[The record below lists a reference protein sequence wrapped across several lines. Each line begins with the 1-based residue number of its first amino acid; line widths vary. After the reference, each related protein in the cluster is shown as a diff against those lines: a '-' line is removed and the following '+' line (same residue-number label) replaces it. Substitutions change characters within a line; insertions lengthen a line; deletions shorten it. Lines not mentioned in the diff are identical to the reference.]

1 MNARGERRDPE
12 LPRVVVVGLGPGSP
26 EHVTVETL
34 SAIEH
39 IPHRFLRTR
48 RHPSAHLV
56 PDATAFDDLYESADT
71 FDDVYTELADR
82 IVRAAVDRGEVLY
95 AVPGSPLVLE
105 RSVRHLVADERVGCT
120 VLPAMSF
127 LDVAYARLGIDPV
140 EVGLRLVDGHEF
152 AVAAAGER
160 GPLLVAH
167 AHASWVLSDIKL
179 AVEDAAGDEE
189 VVILQRL
196 GTPDEVITRTTWAEL
211 DRTVEPDHLTA
222 VYIPRLAS
230 PVGVEYVRFHQ
241 LARTLREQCPWDIEQ
256 THRSLIPY
264 LIEETYEVVDAL
276 EALDA
281 DDPTTDEHLIE
292 ELGDL
297 LYQIEFHATIAEQQ
311 GRFTV
316 ADVARGVH
324 DKLVRRHPHVFGDL
338 VVDGVDTVLRN
349 WDEIKRAEKGRGG
362 KSATKSDGESARE
375 SESVFEGIPGSFPS
389 LSYAHEVQK
398 KAAKVGFDWPDVHG
412 ALAKIAEEA
421 AELGE
426 AAATAEPDAVRDEVG
441 DLLFAVVNVARHLH
455 IDPESAL
462 RAATQKF
469 RTRFDAVGALARARD
484 IELTTAGLDQ
494 LDALWEEIKQIEQRR

>member
-1 MNARGERRDPE
+1 MTGRSARPDTQ
-12 LPRVVVVGLGPGSP
+12 LPGVVVVGLGPGGP

-34 SAIEH
+34 AAIER
-39 IPHRFLRTR
+39 IPDRFVRTR

-71 FDDVYTELADR
+71 FDGVYTELADR
-82 IVRAAVDRGEVLY
+82 LVQAAVDRGEVLY

-105 RSVRHLVADERVGCT
+105 RSVRHLIADDRVDCT
-120 VLPAMSF
+120 VLPALSF
-127 LDVAYARLGIDPV
+127 LDIAYARLGIDPV

-167 AHASWVLSDIKL
+167 THASWVLSDIKL

-196 GTPDEVITRTTWAEL
+196 GTPDEAITRTTWAEL

-222 VYIPRLAS
+222 VYIPRLAT
-230 PVGVEYVRFHQ
+230 PVGMEYVRFHQ

-281 DDPTTDEHLIE
+281 DDPNGDDPIGDEHLIE

-311 GRFTV
+311 GRFTI

-349 WDEIKRAEKGRGG
+349 WDEIKRAEKGRSGV
-362 KSATKSDGESARE
+362 SDG
-375 SESVFEGIPGSFPS
+375 VFDGIPGSFPS
-389 LSYAHEVQK
+389 LSYAHAVQK

-426 AAATAEPDAVRDEVG
+426 ATSTAEPDAVREEVG

-455 IDPESAL
+455 VEPESAL
-462 RAATQKF
+462 RAAAQKF
-469 RTRFDAVGALARARD
+469 RTRFDAVEALARARD

-494 LDALWEEIKQIEQRR
+494 LDALWDEVKQAEQRR